1 MSDERWQQ
9 VWSLFHQVIEK
20 PPEER
25 DRFLREACAGDGSLL
40 EEVGSLIPF
49 HAKSGDV
56 LESPALLDPLLGDG
70 DWTAPLAGDR
80 LGPYRI
86 LQEIGEGGMGV
97 VYEAEQEAPIRRRV
111 ALKLIKLGM
120 DTREVLTRFLAEQQT
135 LALMNHPGIASVYDA
150 GMTDQGRPYFVMER
164 VEGIPITEYCDA
176 ERSTIRER
184 LELFMAVCHA
194 VQHAHQKGIIHRD
207 IKPSNVLVT
216 LVNGKPV
223 PKIIDFGV
231 AKALEEPV
239 LDENQRTLPGRIVGT
254 LEFMSPEQAAM
265 AVDIDTR
272 SDIYSLGVL
281 LYRILTGLLPYPAAT
296 SQRDYE
302 ALRRDII
309 DLQIPAPSSRFRNA
323 QDPET
328 IAAARRTDPSALCR
342 HLQRELDWI
351 ALKALEKE
359 RGRRYPSVAQFAEDI
374 GAFLSHQPVTAAP
387 PAAVYRMRKFIRR
400 HRLGVALSAA
410 SALVLLATAVALA
423 VQSGQIRRALVEAK
437 NSQEEAEQVSN
448 FLVDLFRRSNPFTNK
463 NVTVR
468 EVLDEGAAK
477 LTRDLSGRTELQ
489 ASLMETMGV
498 AYRNLALFDRAVPLI
513 EQSLELRKQ
522 LGLDVEIASSLY
534 NLGVSYQYQGKM
546 KEAEPRLRESLS
558 MRRKLLGEHTAVVK
572 SLVSLGSVLRETG
585 DLANAKQTLQE
596 ALALQRRLSP
606 PDEVQEAVVLEN
618 LASVLYRHGEYP
630 EAEKTYE
637 TSLVLRRRR
646 PDSQMGTAGTLN
658 SFGAFLI
665 DRGKYDAA
673 EPLLRE
679 ALEWYRKNLGDRHP
693 LTIPVMNNLALLF
706 QQKGDFNSA
715 ESFYRQIIALTSPDN
730 LTQSAINHNNLA
742 LVLQDKGSY
751 AEAEEAIRQALTL
764 QRRAW
769 GERHSNVGFGLNN
782 LARVLQDQGRWA
794 AAEKHYREAL
804 ELRRATLPAR
814 HPNLAAS
821 LAGLGN
827 LLTERGRPAKAEP
840 LLREALDIR
849 RQAFSAGD
857 WRTAESESFLG
868 ECLAAQGRYGEAE
881 PYLVQGYGALKAKR
895 GQQNRSTRQALQ
907 RLIHFYEISNRPD
920 KAAEYRR
927 LVASAPAG
935 GVPEPAVKR

>member
-49 HAKSGDV
+49 HDKPGDV
-56 LESPALLDPLLGDG
+56 LKSPALLDPLLGDA
-70 DWTAPLAGDR
+70 DWTAPLTGDR

-86 LQEIGEGGMGV
+86 LREIGVGGMGV

-216 LVNGKPV
+216 LVDGKPV

-281 LYRILTGLLPYPAAT
+281 LYRILTGVLPYPTAT
-296 SQRDYE
+296 SPRDYE
-302 ALRRDII
+302 TLRRVII
-309 DLQIPAPSSRFRNA
+309 EGEIPPPSSRFRDA
-323 QDPET
+323 QDPKT
-328 IAAARRTDPSALCR
+328 IAAARRTDPAALCR
-342 HLQRELDWI
+342 DLQRELDWI

-410 SALVLLATAVALA
+410 SALVLLATAVVLA

-437 NSQEEAEQVSN
+437 NAQEEAEQVSN
-448 FLVDLFRRSNPFTNK
+448 FLVDLFKRSDPFTSK

-477 LTRDLSGRTELQ
+477 LTRDLSGRPELQ

-513 EQSLELRKQ
+513 EQSLELRRQ
-522 LGLDVEIASSLY
+522 LGLDEHVEIASSLY
-534 NLGVSYQYQGKM
+534 NLGVSYQFQGKM

-558 MRRKLLGEHTAVVK
+558 MRRKLLGEHPLVVK
-572 SLVSLGSVLRETG
+572 SLVSIGTLLREKG
-585 DLANAKQTLQE
+585 DLENSKQTLQE

-606 PDEVQEAVVLEN
+606 PDEVQEAVVLES
-618 LASVLYRHGEYP
+618 LASVLYRHGDYS
-630 EAEKTYE
+630 EAETTYE
-637 TSLVLRRRR
+637 AALGLRRRR
-646 PDSQMGTAGTLN
+646 PDPQMETAGTLN

-665 DRGKYDAA
+665 DRGKYETA

-679 ALEWYRKNLGDRHP
+679 ALEWRRKNLGDRHP
-693 LTIPVMNNLALLF
+693 QTIPIMNNLALLF

-751 AEAEEAIRQALTL
+751 AEAEVVIRKALAL

-769 GERHSNVGFGLNN
+769 GERHYNVGFGLNN
-782 LARVLQDQGRWA
+782 LARVLQDQGKWA

-804 ELRRATLPAR
+804 ELRQATLPAR

-827 LLTERGRPAKAEP
+827 LLTVRGRPAKAEP

-868 ECLAAQGRYGEAE
+868 ECLAAQGRYREAE
-881 PYLVQGYGALKAKR
+881 PHLVQGHAALSAKR

-907 RLIHFYEISNRPD
+907 RLIHFYEMSKKPD
-920 KAAEYRR
+920 KAAEYRS
-927 LVASAPAG
+927 LIASAPAG
-935 GVPEPAVKR
+935 VPPPQ